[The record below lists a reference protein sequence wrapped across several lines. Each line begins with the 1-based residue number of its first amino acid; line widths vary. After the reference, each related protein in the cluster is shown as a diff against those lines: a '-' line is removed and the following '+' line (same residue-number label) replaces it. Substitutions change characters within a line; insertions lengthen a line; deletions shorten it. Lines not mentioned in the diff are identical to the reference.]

1 MVYASPTTNKKKTN
15 NMTENEQKAIQ
26 PLLDEVNNKHRAF
39 TMANSKSAPDC
50 SCLPNVDV
58 GFNVTFPN
66 DWEVSV
72 RWGEGHHCDGGKTTV
87 EVAIFDTDDNWY
99 TLENSDKLTK
109 APNSNVMCYV
119 TPEVLLNILQE
130 VAKR

>member
-1 MVYASPTTNKKKTN
+1 MVYASPTTNNKKTN
-15 NMTENEQKAIQ
+15 NMIEIEQKAIQ

-39 TMANSKSAPDC
+39 TMANSKRDPYC

>member
-1 MVYASPTTNKKKTN
+1 MTND
-15 NMTENEQKAIQ
+15 EQKAIQ

-39 TMANSKSAPDC
+39 TMANNKRDPYC

-66 DWEVSV
+66 EWEVSV
-72 RWGEGHHCDGGKTTV
+72 RWGKGHNCDGGKTTV
-87 EVAIFDTDDNWY
+87 EVVVFDTDDNWY
-99 TLENSDKLTK
+99 KMDDDDKLCRFD
-109 APNSNVMCYV
+109 SDIMGHV

-130 VAKR
+130 VAKQ